1 MVRRR
6 LDDGDVD
13 ARSATLQDCRNGDA
27 GGASTDNEDLMVC

>member
-27 GGASTDNEDLMVC
+27 GAAAADDENLMVC